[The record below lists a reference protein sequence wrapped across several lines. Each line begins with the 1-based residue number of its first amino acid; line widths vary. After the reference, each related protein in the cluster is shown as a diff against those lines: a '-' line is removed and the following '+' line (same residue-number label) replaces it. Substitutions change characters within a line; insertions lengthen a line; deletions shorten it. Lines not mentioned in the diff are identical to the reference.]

1 MFIKNQEFSD
11 EDALL
16 EAIFDFSLG
25 EASASILQLQSVIQ
39 SELKGNKDFQEY
51 RATLDEESREALDD
65 EEMEIRLA
73 EKLMAKFHNFKI
85 YKQQLFGIKDDQE
98 TLLYSIDLV

>member
-11 EDALL
+11 EETLL

-25 EASASILQLQSVIQ
+25 EASAYILQLKSIIQ
-39 SELKGNKDFQEY
+39 SELKGNKVFQEY

-73 EKLMAKFHNFKI
+73 EKLMVKFHNFKI

>member
-1 MFIKNQEFSD
+1 MYIKNQHFRE
-11 EDALL
+11 EDALM

-25 EASASILQLQSVIQ
+25 EATPIIQQLLSLIQ
-39 SELKGNKDFQEY
+39 KELLEDKEFQKY
-51 RATLDEESREALDD
+51 KATLDDDEQEATEA

-73 EKLMAKFHNFKI
+73 DKLMEQFHSFEI
-85 YKQQLFGIKDDQE
+85 YKQQLFGLIDDQK